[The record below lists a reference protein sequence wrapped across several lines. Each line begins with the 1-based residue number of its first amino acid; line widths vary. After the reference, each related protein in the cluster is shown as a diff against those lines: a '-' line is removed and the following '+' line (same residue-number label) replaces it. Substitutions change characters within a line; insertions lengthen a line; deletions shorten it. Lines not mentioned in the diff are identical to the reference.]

1 MVLNEAY
8 ENLQQRGFTNSY
20 VDFSERW
27 LNKSAKYMSMLR
39 ASGRQPS
46 VDTLARFVCNLKFH
60 YDAYKDSQQSIVRLR
75 ASWIHP
81 VLTQMNKELLQR
93 AGENNVWYEQR
104 TQ

>member
-8 ENLQQRGFTNSY
+8 KELREKGFTDSY

-27 LNKSAKYMSMLR
+27 LNKSARYMSMLR

-46 VDTLARFVCNLKFH
+46 VDTLARFVCNLSLN
-60 YDAYKDSQQSIVRLR
+60 YDAFKNSQHDIIRAR

-81 VLTQMNKELLQR
+81 VMKRMSKELRQR
-93 AGENNVWYEQR
+93 ASENNVWHLH
-104 TQ
+104 

>member
-8 ENLQQRGFTNSY
+8 ENLREQGFTNSY

-27 LNKSAKYMSMLR
+27 LNKSARYMSMLR

-60 YDAYKDSQQSIVRLR
+60 YDAFKNSPHDIIRLR
-75 ASWIHP
+75 ADWIHP
-81 VLTQMNKELLQR
+81 ILTQMNKELLYR
-93 AGENNVWYEQR
+93 AGENNVWREQR
-104 TQ
+104 VQ